1 MTQTP
6 DETQNPAEASELFPP
21 RLPPLDSAPPQT
33 SMPDCAPPDVA
44 GFDSTA
50 ASESAQLDAAAR
62 ESTPL
67 APNLDASPIPAPA
80 LTPAPTPTPTYVF
93 SPTPRFGEQSGESAS
108 PIVKKGIIAG
118 VISGLLAGALGFTA
132 ASMVGNVP
140 APPISLPTSTSG
152 ASTRADDSIAGIAQV
167 VLPVVVSI
175 DVSSSQGA
183 GTGSGF
189 VIRSTDKESFIL
201 TNNHVVTGAGDNADK
216 SDIADITVTFQDQSQ
231 ASAEIVGTDASYDL
245 AVLRVERSNLPVAA
259 LGDSDDVVVGDATI
273 AIGSP
278 LGLTGTVTSGIVSA
292 LNRPV
297 TAGDASDVSF
307 ISAIQTDAAINP
319 GNSGGP
325 LVNSRGEVI
334 GINSAIATTGSSNG
348 GQSGSIGLGFSIPIN
363 QARRVATD
371 LIETGKSSYPIVGVQ
386 LDMNYRG
393 QGARVES
400 ITPGSPAADTSL
412 KAGDVITK
420 IDGVKVGDG
429 TELVVRIRAK
439 NPGDLVEL
447 TLEDASVIKVTLGS
461 DQS

>member
-6 DETQNPAEASELFPP
+6 DETQNPAAPDFTAPESA
-21 RLPPLDSAPPQT
+21 PLDSALPE
-33 SMPDCAPPDVA
+33 SAPLDSALPEPT
-44 GFDSTA
+44 GFDSTPTPEPVSSETASLESTQLEEAPA
-50 ASESAQLDAAAR
+50 ASTS
-62 ESTPL
+62 
-67 APNLDASPIPAPA
+67 PAPA
-80 LTPAPTPTPTYVF
+80 AVPTPIPTPTYVF
-93 SPTPRFGEQSGESAS
+93 SPTPSFGEQSGKSAS

-140 APPISLPTSTSG
+140 SPPIELPTSTAG

-175 DVSSSQGA
+175 DVSSSEGA

-201 TNNHVVTGAGDNADK
+201 TNNHVVTGAGGN
-216 SDIADITVTFQDQSQ
+216 ADITVTFQDQSE

-245 AVLRVERSNLPVAA
+245 AVLRVDRGNLPVAA

-334 GINSAIATTGSSNG
+334 GINSAIATTGSSIG

-400 ITPGSPAADTSL
+400 ITPDSPAAETSL
-412 KAGDVITK
+412 KAGDVIIK
-420 IDGVKVGDG
+420 IDGVKVSDG

-447 TLEDASVIKVTLGS
+447 TLEDDTIIEVTLGS